1 MLPELNR
8 ITAAIAPVSAPDSI
22 NKSDSAK
29 AKDAAQ
35 QFEALLLG
43 QILRSV
49 REAAGSQ
56 NSDEA
61 ANCATEFAEQQLAL
75 VLARQGGLG
84 LAALIARGLDRKPAA
99 SEAPSPGRGPDL

>member
-1 MLPELNR
+1 MLPTSSLNQ
-8 ITAAIAPVSAPDSI
+8 TGGNDP
-22 NKSDSAK
+22 AK

-49 REAAGSQ
+49 REAAGSE
-56 NSDEA
+56 NGDEA
-61 ANCATEFAEQQLAL
+61 ASCATEFAEQQFAL

-84 LAALIARGLDRKPAA
+84 LAALIARGLERKPAT
-99 SEAPSPGRGPDL
+99 SEPPAADGKAVL

>member
-1 MLPELNR
+1 MLPEVNS
-8 ITAAIAPVSAPDSI
+8 ISAAGLPTSSASPT
-22 NKSDSAK
+22 NKNDPAK

-49 REAAGSQ
+49 REAAGSE
-56 NSDEA
+56 NGDEA
-61 ANCATEFAEQQLAL
+61 SSCATDFAEQQLAL

-84 LAALIARGLDRKPAA
+84 LATLIAHGLEPKPT
-99 SEAPSPGRGPDL
+99 P